1 MIRAVRPLRET
12 VLKRLKETLA
22 IGVAKCLVGN
32 RGYARFSK
40 MTRGSVTIDE
50 RAVAADARCDGKFV
64 LRTNAELPAEE
75 VAPTY
80 KSLWR
85 VERVF
90 REEKS
95 ALEVCP
101 IFHHRDDTCI
111 WHVVASFLAFRLEV
125 EGHNPWWMKIFSM
138 TSG

>member
-1 MIRAVRPLRET
+1 VIRAVRPLREA

-22 IGVAKCLVGN
+22 TGVANVLWV
-32 RGYARFSK
+32 YARFLK

-50 RAVAADARCDGKFV
+50 RAVAADARCGGKFA
-64 LRTNAELPAEE
+64 LRTNTELPAEE

-111 WHVVASFLAFRLEV
+111 GHVVASFLAFRLEV
-125 EGHNPWWMKIFSM
+125 EGHNPRWIKIFSM